1 MCASLAGKTL
11 RSLAT
16 REHASLPVTYV
27 GGAHMNLEPAGVSC
41 EIRAMAAKSDSRV
54 PVEVSANIFRARNS
68 PPQIRVSLV
77 AGYIAVQ
84 IWKDTLHVSFI
95 LGKTS
100 LAILAV

>member
-16 REHASLPVTYV
+16 REHASLALSVTYG

-41 EIRAMAAKSDSRV
+41 EIRAMAAKSDSWV

-84 IWKDTLHVSFI
+84 SF
-95 LGKTS
+95 
-100 LAILAV
+100 AILAV

>member
-11 RSLAT
+11 RILAT
-16 REHASLPVTYV
+16 REHVSLPVTYG

-41 EIRAMAAKSDSRV
+41 EIRAMAAKSDSWV

-84 IWKDTLHVSFI
+84 IWKDALQ
-95 LGKTS
+95 
-100 LAILAV
+100 

>member
-1 MCASLAGKTL
+1 
-11 RSLAT
+11 
-16 REHASLPVTYV
+16 
-27 GGAHMNLEPAGVSC
+27 MNLEPAGVSC